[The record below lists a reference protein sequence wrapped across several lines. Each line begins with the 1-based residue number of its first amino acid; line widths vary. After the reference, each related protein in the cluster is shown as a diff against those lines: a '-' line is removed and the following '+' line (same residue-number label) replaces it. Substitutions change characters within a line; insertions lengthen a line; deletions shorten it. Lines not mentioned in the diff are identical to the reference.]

1 MERNE
6 ALSTTRV
13 ARAASCSAQQV
24 RDLEAAGVIPRA
36 ERAPNG
42 YRRFTQVHVDAIR
55 AYRLLAA
62 AVGPTT
68 ARDTMRDLAADP
80 ADAALA
86 RIGSLHV
93 DLALDRERTL
103 LALEAVGAIR
113 EEPRDDDAELDA
125 MTITQLAEA
134 LGVRPSTL
142 RFWELE
148 GLVRPTR
155 RGRLGARSYPADAVR
170 EARIV
175 SALRTSGRSIPATA
189 RVMADLRD
197 HGGVDALHTVLA
209 AHLEDVA
216 RRTEHLLRA
225 GTSLVELRAALTGR

>member
-1 MERNE
+1 MERHRTS
-6 ALSTTRV
+6 STTGV
-13 ARAASCSAQQV
+13 ARAAGCSAQLV
-24 RDLEAAGVIPRA
+24 RDLEAAGVIPPA

-42 YRRFTQVHVDAIR
+42 YRRFTEVHVDAIR

-62 AVGPTT
+62 AVGPST
-68 ARDTMRDLAADP
+68 ARDVMRRLAADP

-86 RIGSLHV
+86 RIGSLHT
-93 DLALDRERTL
+93 DLARDRERTL
-103 LALEAVGAIR
+103 LALDAVGAIR
-113 EEPRDDDAELDA
+113 EEPRDDADPDD
-125 MTITQLAEA
+125 MTITQLADA

-142 RFWELE
+142 RYWELE
-148 GLVRPTR
+148 GLVRPER
-155 RGRLGARSYPADAVR
+155 RGRLRARSYPAETVR

-175 SALRTSGRSIPATA
+175 SVLRTSGRSVPATA

-216 RRTEHLLRA
+216 QRTEQLLRA
-225 GTSLVELRAALTGR
+225 GTSLVELRTALPGG

>member
-1 MERNE
+1 MERQ
-6 ALSTTRV
+6 STTDV
-13 ARAASCSAQQV
+13 ARAAGCSAQQV
-24 RDLEAAGVIPRA
+24 RDLETAGVIPPA

-42 YRRFTQVHVDAIR
+42 YRRFMQVHVDAIR
-55 AYRLLAA
+55 AYRLLAV

-68 ARDTMRDLAADP
+68 ARDTMRGLAADP

-93 DLALDRERTL
+93 GLAQDRERTL
-103 LALEAVGAIR
+103 LALDAVESIR
-113 EEPRDDDAELDA
+113 GEPREDETDPDA

-148 GLVRPTR
+148 GLVRPER
-155 RGRLGARSYPADAVR
+155 RGRLRARSYPAGAVR

-175 SALRTSGRSIPATA
+175 SALRTSGRSVPDTA
-189 RVMADLRD
+189 LVMADLRD
-197 HGGVDALHTVLA
+197 HGGVDALHTVLT
-209 AHLEDVA
+209 AHLEEIA

-225 GTSLVELRAALTGR
+225 GTSLVELRSAD

>member
-1 MERNE
+1 MERQ
-6 ALSTTRV
+6 STTDV
-13 ARAASCSAQQV
+13 ARAAGCSAQQV

-36 ERAPNG
+36 ERAPKG

-68 ARDTMRDLAADP
+68 ARDTMRGLATDP

-103 LALEAVGAIR
+103 LALDAVESIRGEPHDDGAD
-113 EEPRDDDAELDA
+113 PDA

-142 RFWELE
+142 RF
-148 GLVRPTR
+148 
-155 RGRLGARSYPADAVR
+155 
-170 EARIV
+170 
-175 SALRTSGRSIPATA
+175 
-189 RVMADLRD
+189 
-197 HGGVDALHTVLA
+197 
-209 AHLEDVA
+209 
-216 RRTEHLLRA
+216 
-225 GTSLVELRAALTGR
+225 

>member
-1 MERNE
+1 MERQ
-6 ALSTTRV
+6 STTDV
-13 ARAASCSAQQV
+13 ARAAGCSAQQV
-24 RDLEAAGVIPRA
+24 RDLETAGVIPPA

-42 YRRFTQVHVDAIR
+42 YRRFMQVHVDAIR

-68 ARDTMRDLAADP
+68 ARDTMRGLAADP

-93 DLALDRERTL
+93 GLAQDRERTL
-103 LALEAVGAIR
+103 LALDAVESIR
-113 EEPRDDDAELDA
+113 GEPREDETDPDA

-148 GLVRPTR
+148 GLVRPER
-155 RGRLGARSYPADAVR
+155 RGRLRARSYPAGAVR

-175 SALRTSGRSIPATA
+175 SALRTSGRSVPDTA
-189 RVMADLRD
+189 LVMADLRD
-197 HGGVDALHTVLA
+197 HGGVDALHTVLT
-209 AHLEDVA
+209 AHLEEIA

-225 GTSLVELRAALTGR
+225 GTSLVELRSAD